1 MPLSSGW
8 PSSIFLS
15 NLHSVVGFCIITEEL
30 GFVSN
35 GESSSSFNII
45 AYNGESSSSSNI
57 IACFF
62 IYFSSFN
69 QRLTLPF
76 FSIISSTN
84 GSISFLNGSILI
96 KSILNQPISG
106 VPFGESTVDR
116 CNLSFGGMS
125 LILVYANQIVPFH
138 FISQIGWFQ
147 SKEKFRSIK
156 IDRSL
161 TSP

>member
-1 MPLSSGW
+1 
-8 PSSIFLS
+8 
-15 NLHSVVGFCIITEEL
+15 
-30 GFVSN
+30 
-35 GESSSSFNII
+35 
-45 AYNGESSSSSNI
+45 AYNVESSSSSNI

-138 FISQIGWFQ
+138 FISQIGLFQ
-147 SKEKFRSIK
+147 SKEKFRSNK